1 MVKVVGQTTVEF
13 KRKRPNKEEEVG
25 MARSSSSSCYPS
37 NEDPSSHTTIVCA
50 SRLTIID
57 ADVHNVFV
65 HGTNGYK
72 LYSFFLFCDLS
83 VLVLS

>member
-13 KRKRPNKEEEVG
+13 KSKRPNEEEEVD
-25 MARSSSSSCYPS
+25 MAQSSSSSCYPS
-37 NEDPSSHTTIVCA
+37 NEDLSSHTTIVCA

-65 HGTNGYK
+65 HGTNRYK
-72 LYSFFLFCDLS
+72 LYSSYFVIFVS
-83 VLVLS
+83 